1 MIALRKHFDDD
12 RAAAPGGLVARVERV
27 FAEDGLMSRARNFEF
42 RPEQQHLAGAVA
54 RALAGG
60 RHLVAEAGTGV
71 GKSLG
76 YLVPAVMFAL
86 EHKRKALVSTHTIN
100 LQEQLIYKDIPILQK
115 LLPDAFEAALLKG
128 RQNYLCPR
136 RLSRARM
143 QTGELFTGP
152 EQSELE
158 AIALWSL
165 KTRDGS
171 MSDLPREPS
180 AHVWSQVCSEP
191 HVCTPKTC
199 TPDVGCFYQNA
210 RRRVAQADVVVLNHA
225 LFFTLLAATL
235 AGEDGAAA
243 ENGKDDG
250 RPEGFLFD
258 DDFVVFDEAHTVEAV
273 AARQLGLGVSQFGLR
288 ASLLRLYHPRT
299 KKGLWTV
306 LRDGAGVRRTT
317 ETLEAVETFFARVGE
332 AADFRRGG
340 SREARVRE
348 PGLVPDTLG
357 PALGELTAL
366 LGEAAGRGVA
376 RDDEP
381 TRAEL
386 ADVARRLEA
395 ARAGIRTFLEQ
406 DTEGHVY
413 WVEKTG
419 KTEAFHSLNAAP
431 VDVSELLGPLLFR
444 EDRSVVMTSATL
456 AVGRGGDLGYFR
468 ERVGATG
475 DHVAAV
481 RIGSPFDYERQ
492 MTVHVAARMPEARA
506 PGYEEALAR
515 ETTRYLDLSAGRAFV
530 LFTNYRLMTALA
542 ARLRDNGF
550 FQQRG
555 WTLFVQGE
563 GLSRRRMLE
572 DFKADVHSVLFGTE
586 SFWSGVDVP
595 GESLSNVI
603 ITQLPFQPPDSP
615 ATEARCELIQA
626 RGGDPFREYSLP
638 EAVLRL
644 RQGVGRLIRTKGDR
658 GIVAILDS
666 RVVTKAYGRAFLDAL
681 PRCPVKIAR

>member
-1 MIALRKHFDDD
+1 MIALRKNFADDS
-12 RAAAPGGLVARVERV
+12 PLVARVKQV
-27 FAEDGLMSRARNFEF
+27 FAADGLMSKAKNFEF
-42 RPEQQHLAGAVA
+42 RPEQQQLAGAVA

-76 YLVPAVMFAL
+76 YLAPAVMFAL
-86 EHKRKALVSTHTIN
+86 ENKRKALVSTHTIN

-115 LLPDAFEAALLKG
+115 LLPDAFEAALFKG

-158 AIALWSL
+158 AIALWGA
-165 KTRDGS
+165 KTREGS
-171 MSDLPREPS
+171 LSDLPREPS
-180 AHVWSQVCSEP
+180 AHVWSQVCSEA

-199 TPDVGCFYQNA
+199 TPDSGCFYQHA
-210 RRRVAQADVVVLNHA
+210 RRKVAAADVVVLNHA

-235 AGEDGAAA
+235 AGEDDAAD
-243 ENGKDDG
+243 EKDDDD

-258 DDFVVFDEAHTVEAV
+258 DDFAIFDEAHTVEAV

-288 ASLLRLYHPRT
+288 ATLLRLYNPRT
-299 KKGLWTV
+299 KKGLWNV
-306 LRDGAGVRRTT
+306 LRHAAGIRRTT
-317 ETLEAVETFFARVGE
+317 ELLETVETFFARVGA
-332 AADFRRGG
+332 AADFRRG

-348 PGLVPDTLG
+348 PELVPDTLG
-357 PALGELTAL
+357 PALAD
-366 LGEAAGRGVA
+366 LGGLAAEAAGKVE
-376 RDDEP
+376 DEP

-386 ADVARRLEA
+386 ADLARRLEGSRRGVA
-395 ARAGIRTFLEQ
+395 AFLEQ
-406 DTEGHVY
+406 ASDGHVY

-419 KTEAFHSLNAAP
+419 KTESFHSLNAAP
-431 VDVSELLGPLLFR
+431 IDVSELLGPLLFR
-444 EDRSVVMTSATL
+444 EDRSVVMVSATL

-475 DHVAAV
+475 HHVDAMQ
-481 RIGSPFDYERQ
+481 IGSPFDFAKQ

-506 PGYEEALAR
+506 PGYEDALVQ
-515 ETTRYLDLSAGRAFV
+515 ETQRYLDLSEGRAFV

-542 ARLRDNGF
+542 ARMRETF
-550 FQQRG
+550 FRARG

-572 DFKADVHSVLFGTE
+572 DFKADTHSVLFGTE

-595 GESLSNVI
+595 GEALSNVI
-603 ITQLPFQPPDSP
+603 ITQLPFQPPDAP
-615 ATEARCELIQA
+615 ATEARCEFIQA

-644 RQGVGRLIRTKGDR
+644 RQGVGRLIRTRGDH

>member
-1 MIALRKHFDDD
+1 MIALRKNFADDS
-12 RAAAPGGLVARVERV
+12 PLVTRVEGV
-27 FAEDGLMSRARNFEF
+27 FAADGLMSKAKNFEF
-42 RPEQQHLAGAVA
+42 RPEQQQLAVAVA

-60 RHLVAEAGTGV
+60 RSLVAEAGTGV

-76 YLVPAVMFAL
+76 YLAPAVMFAL
-86 EHKRKALVSTHTIN
+86 ENKRKALVSTHTIN

-115 LLPDAFEAALLKG
+115 LLPDAFEAALFKG

-136 RLSRARM
+136 RLGRART

-158 AIALWSL
+158 AIALWSM
-165 KTRDGS
+165 KTREGS
-171 MSDLPREPS
+171 LSDLPREPS
-180 AHVWSQVCSEP
+180 AHVWSQVCSEA
-191 HVCTPKTC
+191 HVCTPKLC
-199 TPDVGCFYQNA
+199 TPDSGCFYQNA
-210 RRRVAQADVVVLNHA
+210 RRKVAAADVVVLNHA

-235 AGEDGAAA
+235 AGEEQTAA
-243 ENGKDDG
+243 EGGGGGGGGKDDD

-258 DDFVVFDEAHTVEAV
+258 DDFAVFDEAHTVEAV

-288 ASLLRLYHPRT
+288 ATLLRLYNPRT
-299 KKGLWTV
+299 KKGLWNV
-306 LRDGAGVRRTT
+306 LRHGAGIRGTT
-317 ETLEAVETFFARVGE
+317 DLLEAVEVFFGRVGA

-340 SREARVRE
+340 REARVRE
-348 PGLVPDTLG
+348 PELVPDTLG
-357 PALGELTAL
+357 PALAELGAL
-366 LGEAAGRGVA
+366 TLEATVKLE
-376 RDDEP
+376 DEA

-386 ADVARRLEA
+386 SDLARRLEG
-395 ARAGIRTFLEQ
+395 ARESIGAFLEQ
-406 DTEGHVY
+406 ANEGYVY

-419 KTEAFHSLNAAP
+419 KTEGFHALNAAP
-431 VDVSELLGPLLFR
+431 IDVSELLGPLLFR
-444 EDRSVVMTSATL
+444 EDRTVVMASATL

-468 ERVGATG
+468 ARVGADG
-475 DHVAAV
+475 EGVDAV
-481 RIGSPFDYERQ
+481 QIGSPFDFAKQ

-506 PGYEEALAR
+506 PGYEDALVT
-515 ETTRYLDLSAGRAFV
+515 EVERYLDLSEGRAFV
-530 LFTNYRLMTALA
+530 LFTNYRLMSALA
-542 ARLRDNGF
+542 TRMRDTF
-550 FQQRG
+550 FRPRG

-572 DFKADVHSVLFGTE
+572 DFKADTHSVLFGTE

-595 GESLSNVI
+595 GEALSNVI
-603 ITQLPFQPPDSP
+603 ITQLPFQPPDAP
-615 ATEARCELIQA
+615 ATEARCELIQE

-644 RQGVGRLIRTKGDR
+644 RQGVGRLIRTKGDH

-681 PRCPVKIAR
+681 PKCPVKVAR

>member
-1 MIALRKHFDDD
+1 MIALRKNFADDS
-12 RAAAPGGLVARVERV
+12 PLVARVENV
-27 FAEDGLMSRARNFEF
+27 FAADGLMSKAKNFEF
-42 RPEQQHLAGAVA
+42 RPEQQQLAVAVA
-54 RALAGG
+54 RSLAGG

-76 YLVPAVMFAL
+76 YLIPAVMFAL
-86 EHKRKALVSTHTIN
+86 ENKRKALVSTHTIN
-100 LQEQLIYKDIPILQK
+100 LQEQLIYKDLPIVQK
-115 LLPDAFEAALLKG
+115 LLPDAFEAALFKG

-158 AIALWSL
+158 TIALWST
-165 KTRDGS
+165 KTREGS
-171 MSDLPREPS
+171 LSDLPREPS
-180 AHVWSQVCSEP
+180 AHVWSQVCSEA

-199 TPDVGCFYQNA
+199 TPDSGCFYQIA
-210 RRRVAQADVVVLNHA
+210 RRKVAAANVVVLNHA

-235 AGEDGAAA
+235 AGEDPADD
-243 ENGKDDG
+243 KDDH

-258 DDFVVFDEAHTVEAV
+258 DDFAIFDEAHTVEAV

-288 ASLLRLYHPRT
+288 ATLLRLYNPRT
-299 KKGLWTV
+299 KKGLWNV
-306 LRDGAGVRRTT
+306 LRNATGIRRTT
-317 ETLEAVETFFARVGE
+317 ELLEAVETFFTRVGE
-332 AADFRRGG
+332 AADFKRGG
-340 SREARVRE
+340 REARVRE
-348 PGLVPDTLG
+348 PELVPDTLG
-357 PALGELTAL
+357 PALADLCGLAA
-366 LGEAAGRGVA
+366 EAAGKME
-376 RDDEP
+376 DEP

-386 ADVARRLEA
+386 NDVARRLDGSRE
-395 ARAGIRTFLEQ
+395 GISAFLDQ
-406 DTEGHVY
+406 TSEGHVY

-419 KTEAFHSLNAAP
+419 KTESFHSLNASP
-431 VDVSELLGPLLFR
+431 VDVSELLGPILFR

-475 DHVAAV
+475 EHVDAV
-481 RIGSPFDYERQ
+481 QIGSPFDFAKQ
-492 MTVHVAARMPEARA
+492 MTVHVAAKVPEARA
-506 PGYEEALAR
+506 PGYEDALTK
-515 ETTRYLDLSAGRAFV
+515 EVERYLDLSEGRAFV

-542 ARLRDNGF
+542 ARMRETF
-550 FQQRG
+550 FRQRG
-555 WTLFVQGE
+555 WTLFVQGD

-572 DFKADVHSVLFGTE
+572 DFKADTHSVLFGTE

-595 GESLSNVI
+595 GEALSNVI

-615 ATEARCELIQA
+615 ATEARCELIQE

-644 RQGVGRLIRTKGDR
+644 RQGVGRLIRTKGDH

-666 RVVTKAYGRAFLDAL
+666 RVVTKAYGKAFLDAL
-681 PRCPVKIAR
+681 PRCPVKVAR